1 MRERPLNDKSV
12 GKDQV
17 MKKQDMKKRD
27 RRESSAERVT
37 YKDEGMAYPESL
49 EELLS
54 KELSVESGLEFSSD
68 QRFLAE
74 LNYRIDK
81 RLKTRGIP
89 VYRKTWFSGVGKGMI
104 AAAAGFFLFIS
115 LNLLPQLTVNLSLAG
130 ARLLQE
136 KISYHSWNQGAR
148 LGESL
153 AELERGIEIFTGTL
167 GF

>member
-1 MRERPLNDKSV
+1 MREWSLNNKLV
-12 GKDQV
+12 RKDRGL
-17 MKKQDMKKRD
+17 KKKD

-89 VYRKTWFSGVGKGMI
+89 MYRKIWLSGAGKGMI
-104 AAAAGFFLFIS
+104 AAVAGFFLFIS
-115 LNLLPQLTVNLSLAG
+115 LNLLPQLTIDLSLAG
-130 ARLLQE
+130 VCLLHE
-136 KISYHSWNQGAR
+136 KILYLSWNQGAR

-153 AELERGIEIFTGTL
+153 AELERGIEILTSKL